1 MVGDHIMSEQE
12 LNIETMASQLAR
24 EIARNLVPI
33 GQIQERYRID
43 EEQYQRVVGSNFFKQ
58 RLEEEL
64 ELWNAS
70 TPKAINERISA
81 KTATMIE
88 ESIPEVFDLI
98 HDKKQPMAAKIEALK
113 WAANVAGLVKRDSGG
128 QTTGERVRFN
138 IYIGDKLVNIDKTM
152 TDPPTLEGT
161 AVLLDK
167 QPV

>member
-1 MVGDHIMSEQE
+1 MDEQE

-33 GQIQERYRID
+33 GEIQERYRID
-43 EEQYQRVVGSNFFKQ
+43 EDNYQRIVGSGFFKQ

-70 TPKAINERISA
+70 TPKAIGERISA

-98 HDKKQPMAAKIEALK
+98 HDKKQPMAAKIDALK
-113 WAANVAGLVKRDSGG
+113 WASNVAGLIKRDTGG
-128 QTTGERVRFN
+128 QSTGERVRFN
-138 IYIGDKLVNIDKTM
+138 IYIGEKQINIDKPLIE
-152 TDPPTLEGT
+152 PPTIEGT
-161 AVLLDK
+161 QVLLDK